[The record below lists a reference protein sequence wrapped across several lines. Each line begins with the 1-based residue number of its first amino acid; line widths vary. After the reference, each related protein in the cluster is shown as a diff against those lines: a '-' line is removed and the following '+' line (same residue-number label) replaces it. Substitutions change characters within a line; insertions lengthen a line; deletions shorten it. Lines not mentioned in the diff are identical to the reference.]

1 MTEPRNSL
9 AVRTD
14 APLLATCRS
23 LLGRV
28 ADTAAWWQQQA
39 VGALVLATLLLILL
53 NVVTRA
59 FNVALFWVDE
69 LAIYTAVWAFMLG
82 AAASVRGR
90 QATAITLAHDA
101 SPAWFRPWLTLLRD
115 TVVVAFGASLV
126 VFSWLWFD
134 PRLLVAADFDVGAF
148 IQASFNFVY
157 REQTSTLGV
166 AKWWVWLIMPVMAVL
181 TCLHASA
188 NWLDSLEAL
197 LVRGGAER
205 P

>member
-1 MTEPRNSL
+1 VTGRQVPL
-9 AVRTD
+9 AVPTD
-14 APLLATCRS
+14 SSILAHCRRA
-23 LLGRV
+23 LGRA
-28 ADTAAWWQQQA
+28 ADTLAWWQQQA
-39 VGALVLATLLLILL
+39 IGALVLATLLLILL

-69 LAIYTAVWAFMLG
+69 LAIYSAVWAFMLG

-90 QATAITLAHDA
+90 QATAITLVHDSA
-101 SPAWFRPWLTLLRD
+101 SPRARAWLTLIRD
-115 TVVVAFGASLV
+115 SLTVAFGVSLV

-134 PRLLVAADFDVGAF
+134 PRLLWASDFDVATF

-181 TCLHASA
+181 TCLHAGA
-188 NWLDSLEAL
+188 NWLDSLAAIVTPRES
-197 LVRGGAER
+197 ET